1 MSPAETAAKSRRT
14 NSRES
19 MTAVVTF
26 LSLAIASIFDFRDD
40 VELLVAFQW
49 ALIAL
54 AHRVLA

>member
-1 MSPAETAAKSRRT
+1 MSPAEKAAKSRRT

-19 MTAVVTF
+19 ITAVVTF

-40 VELLVAFQW
+40 VELLVAFQG